1 MTTDRAELL
10 RALRWALSIAQAH
23 RLDMAPGLR
32 QALAILDGEQPRR
45 TDDGYEQGRL
55 GV

>member
-32 QALAILDGEQPRR
+32 QALALVEAETRR
-45 TDDGYEQGRL
+45 TEDGYEQGRL
-55 GV
+55 V